1 MFDACVWT
9 VDTHVQKHTQRWRH
23 APKAWMLFSYS
34 FSCSEQKV
42 FPLVAFDPTEMPYIC
57 QRKGDPTGTVQQS
70 YPHDVILSLSSHPL
84 FLSRCHRLSISSLPL
99 ALILS
104 AHFPSI
110 LFLRFLRFCHVP
122 LSCVCFGDSLIVFSA
137 VQSTGIKVL
146 FCRPMPFFICWCTS
160 HAGCSIITN
169 NKMTGF
175 YMFDMWMC
183 VCVCECNAQMCAA
196 GVCVWKNCC
205 CAGISVLMPL
215 SYSAPYQP
223 LSTFLQTNAWAV
235 CVCVCLLVCLAMPE

>member
-1 MFDACVWT
+1 MASDVWCLHVNSWHAEVKARTEGLDVIFILFQLLGAESLLAGSVWSHWDALHLSEEGRSHWDRAAVLST
-9 VDTHVQKHTQRWRH
+9 WRH
-23 APKAWMLFSYS
+23 
-34 FSCSEQKV
+34 
-42 FPLVAFDPTEMPYIC
+42 PLNL
-57 QRKGDPTGTVQQS
+57 
-70 YPHDVILSLSSHPL
+70 LSLSFSL
-84 FLSRCHRLSISSLPL
+84 AVTVSISSLPL

-104 AHFPSI
+104 THFPSI
-110 LFLRFLRFCHVP
+110 LFLAFFNYFMP
-122 LSCVCFGDSLIVFSA
+122 LSCVCFGGSLIVFSA

-146 FCRPMPFFICWCTS
+146 FCRPMPFFICCCTS

-183 VCVCECNAQMCAA
+183 VCECNVQMCAA
-196 GVCVWKNCC
+196 GVCVWKNCR

-223 LSTFLQTNAWAV
+223 LNTFLQTNAWVV
-235 CVCVCLLVCLAMPE
+235 CVCVYVCLLVCLAMTE